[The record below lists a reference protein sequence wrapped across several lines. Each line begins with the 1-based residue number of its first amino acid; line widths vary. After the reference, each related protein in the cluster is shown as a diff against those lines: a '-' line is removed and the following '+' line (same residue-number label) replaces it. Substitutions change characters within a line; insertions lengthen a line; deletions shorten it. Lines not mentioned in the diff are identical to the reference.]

1 MAVPKRRTS
10 RGKRNS
16 RRANHDRITAP
27 TVVRCPECGEPMR
40 PHRVCGSCGHY
51 KGREVVATEQEGAEE

>member
-10 RGKRNS
+10 RGKRKS

-27 TVVRCPECGEPMR
+27 TVVACPQCGEPMR
-40 PHRVCGSCGHY
+40 PHRVCAKCGTY
-51 KGREVVATEQEGAEE
+51 KGREVLRTEQEGAEE